1 MIPRTA
7 NAKGRIE
14 RSRAGTHTRL
24 QLLCQT
30 PQPFTAA
37 FVGTRSARST
47 NDGAVSTAAPLSTES
62 VLVPLRIFS
71 PPPPP
76 LSPPWYS
83 TVTAA
88 PRANIQTVAQPRGDA
103 IGLADVEDCATSY
116 TSRMLSNSV
125 SGSGVTCLD
134 AD

>member
-1 MIPRTA
+1 MTGQFPQQLRSPQNLSLFLSGFFHPR
-7 NAKGRIE
+7 
-14 RSRAGTHTRL
+14 
-24 QLLCQT
+24 
-30 PQPFTAA
+30 
-37 FVGTRSARST
+37 
-47 NDGAVSTAAPLSTES
+47 
-62 VLVPLRIFS
+62 
-71 PPPPP
+71 PP
-76 LSPPWYS
+76 SPPWYS